1 MFAITQEEY
10 GKIMSILYKKCLC
23 NTPIYDCVD
32 NDCDI
37 SKIDEIL
44 SRHIEV
50 DYSVEEDKLPF

>member
-1 MFAITQEEY
+1 
-10 GKIMSILYKKCLC
+10 MSILYKKCLC
-23 NTPIYDCVD
+23 NTPVYDCVD